1 MSQMIVLPLAIMI
14 ALAGVPASAAEAD
27 NSSQPPQGGNAPAQ
41 STTPVPPP
49 PQRDCHSEEA
59 VS

>member
-14 ALAGVPASAAEAD
+14 ALAGVPAAAAEAD
-27 NSSQPPQGGNAPAQ
+27 NSGHPTQGGNAPAQ